1 MLLLMYQFVWLG
13 HLKNCFYDPA
23 PPPDEI
29 IFMMAAPW
37 ASTPSL
43 LAVPCKL
50 LRCSRVASGGDG
62 DGIGYGMRVELMI
75 GLELV
80 IARTELGWNC

>member
-1 MLLLMYQFVWLG
+1 MLMLLLMYQFVWLG
-13 HLKNCFYDPA
+13 HLKNSFSDPA

-29 IFMMAAPW
+29 ISMIAAPW

-62 DGIGYGMRVELMI
+62 DGIKM
-75 GLELV
+75 GL
-80 IARTELGWNC
+80 RWN

>member
-1 MLLLMYQFVWLG
+1 MIQ
-13 HLKNCFYDPA
+13 
-23 PPPDEI
+23 PPDDI
-29 IFMMAAPW
+29 IFMIAAPW

-62 DGIGYGMRVELMI
+62 DELGMI
-75 GLELV
+75 GMK
-80 IARTELGWNC
+80 LGWNLDGIGDEIVMQFGIMWMEIGK